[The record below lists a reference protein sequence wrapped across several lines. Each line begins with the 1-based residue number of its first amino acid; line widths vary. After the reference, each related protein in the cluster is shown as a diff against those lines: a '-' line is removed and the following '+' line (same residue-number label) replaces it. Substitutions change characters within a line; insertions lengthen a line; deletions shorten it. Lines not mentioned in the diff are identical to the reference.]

1 MQRKV
6 KFPIEFDALDLATD
20 DLRAKLLPASRKLKE
35 IEKERDE
42 RRKVRKRTKQVSG
55 PAPGPSV
62 VTSVSVPT
70 VAGDVEM
77 VDAATVEATSAEG
90 AAGTA
95 VAEVKGKDKDA
106 SAGGEEDEFSCRKRE
121 AEEFSK
127 LIDNDVK
134 NDIGASSTGLYE
146 LVG

>member
-1 MQRKV
+1 M
-6 KFPIEFDALDLATD
+6 DLATD

-55 PAPGPSV
+55 PSPESLAGTAVGGPIG
-62 VTSVSVPT
+62 P
-70 VAGDVEM
+70 AGDVEM
-77 VDAATVEATSAEG
+77 PDVESLAESAAHAEEK
-90 AAGTA
+90 A
-95 VAEVKGKDKDA
+95 KDNDA
-106 SAGGEEDEFSCRKRE
+106 SPGNEEDEFSCRKRE
-121 AEEFSK
+121 AEDLSK

-134 NDIGASSTGLYE
+134 NDIGASPTGLYE

>member
-1 MQRKV
+1 M
-6 KFPIEFDALDLATD
+6 I
-20 DLRAKLLPASRKLKE
+20 
-35 IEKERDE
+35 
-42 RRKVRKRTKQVSG
+42 
-55 PAPGPSV
+55 
-62 VTSVSVPT
+62 
-70 VAGDVEM
+70 
-77 VDAATVEATSAEG
+77 DAAAVEATSAEG
-90 AAGTA
+90 AAAAA

-106 SAGGEEDEFSCRKRE
+106 STGGEEDEFSCRKTE

>member
-6 KFPIEFDALDLATD
+6 KFPVEFDALDLATD

-90 AAGTA
+90 AAGA
-95 VAEVKGKDKDA
+95 AEVKGKDKDA
-106 SAGGEEDEFSCRKRE
+106 SEGGEEDEFSCRKRE

>member
-1 MQRKV
+1 LQRKV
-6 KFPIEFDALDLATD
+6 KFPTEFDALDLATD

-55 PAPGPSV
+55 PASGPSV
-62 VTSVSVPT
+62 ATSVSVPT

-77 VDAATVEATSAEG
+77 VDAAAVEATSAEG
-90 AAGTA
+90 AA
-95 VAEVKGKDKDA
+95 VAEVIGKDKDA
-106 SAGGEEDEFSCRKRE
+106 SAGGEEDEFSCRKTE